1 MPRSDLKVICVLGP
15 TASGKSDLAERLA
28 LARDGEIVSADSM
41 QVYRG
46 MDIGTAKVSRAA
58 RRVSYHCV
66 DIVDPGEPYSAALFQ
81 RDARAAISDIQFRGK
96 APILCGGTGFYVRAA
111 LDDLDFA
118 PGGQVNNQT
127 REHYTRLARELG
139 NEGLHALLA
148 RRDPESAALVH
159 PNDVK
164 RVVRAFEM
172 LEAGESYA
180 HRKRAFREVPEL
192 IPSVKIG
199 LRMDRDLLYERIDER
214 VDVMFSSGLVEEV
227 MGLLEQGLR
236 EALTAREAI
245 GYKEVVAALEGTC
258 TMREAREDIKKA
270 TRHYAKRQITWL
282 RSDGN
287 IHWLDVG
294 ASTLDEI
301 TDEALR
307 IVDTSL

>member
-1 MPRSDLKVICVLGP
+1 MPPADLKVLCVLGP
-15 TASGKSDLAERLA
+15 TASGKSDLAESLA
-28 LARDGEIVSADSM
+28 FALGGEIVSADSM

-46 MDIGTAKVSRAA
+46 MDIGTAKVPRAA

-81 RDARAAISDIQFRGK
+81 RDARAAISDIQSRGK
-96 APILCGGTGFYVRAA
+96 VPILCGGTGFYVRAA
-111 LDDLDFA
+111 LDDLVFA
-118 PGGQVNNQT
+118 PGGQDDKQT
-127 REHYTRLARELG
+127 REHYTLLARELG

-148 RRDPESAALVH
+148 QRDPESAALVH

-180 HRKRAFREVPEL
+180 RRKRAFRQVPEL
-192 IPSVKIG
+192 IPSVKLG
-199 LRMDRDLLYERIDER
+199 LRMDRKLLYDRIDRR
-214 VDVMFSSGLVEEV
+214 VDEMFSSGLVAEV
-227 MGLLEQGLR
+227 ANLLERGFR

-258 TMREAREDIKKA
+258 TMREAREDIKTA

-282 RSDGN
+282 RSDGK

-294 ASTLDEI
+294 ASTFDEI
-301 TDEALR
+301 ADEALR
-307 IVDTSL
+307 IVNTSL